1 MRVIDRP
8 ERRSRLGL
16 RHRLAPGRARAT
28 AADAAAAVVA
38 LHATDPASVYLSAA
52 ARLDGA
58 TVASIEHALYVERSV
73 VRMLGMRRTVFVV
86 PTPLVPVV
94 QAACTRGVARRE
106 RAKLLTFVTQSGFT
120 TRPEKWLAGV
130 ERATLEALASRGEA
144 TAAAL
149 SSDVPELGRRIVV
162 GQGKW
167 QGDVNAS
174 SRVLFLL
181 AADGHIVRGRPRGS
195 WLSTQYHWTTAESW
209 LPGGIPDLA
218 TDTAQAELA
227 RHWLRA
233 YGPAP
238 ADDLKWWAG
247 WTVAETKRALAATG
261 AVEVETDDGTG
272 HVLADD
278 LDPVEA
284 PPPWVALLPTLD
296 PTAMG
301 WTRRDWYL
309 GPHRDAVF
317 DRSGNIGPTIW
328 SDGRIVGGWAH
339 RADGVVATR
348 LLEDVGTE
356 VTAAVESAAARLG
369 EWIGDVRPTPRFRTP
384 LERALGAEPA

>member
-8 ERRSRLGL
+8 ERRARLGL
-16 RHRLAPGRARAT
+16 RHRLAPGT
-28 AADAAAAVVA
+28 AGTTPADAAAAVLA

-58 TVASIEHALYVERSV
+58 TVASVEHALYEERSV

-94 QAACTRGVARRE
+94 QAACTRTVARRE
-106 RAKLLTFVTQSGFT
+106 RTKLLAFLTQSGFT
-120 TRPEKWLAGV
+120 TRPEQWLART
-130 ERATLEALASRGEA
+130 ERTTMEALADRGEA
-144 TAAAL
+144 TASAL
-149 SSDVPELGRRIVV
+149 TSDVPELARRIVV

-167 QGDVNAS
+167 QGEVNAS
-174 SRVLFLL
+174 TRVLFLL
-181 AADGHIVRGRPRGS
+181 AADGRIVRSRPRGS
-195 WLSTQYHWTTAESW
+195 WLSTQYHWAPAESW
-209 LPGGIPDLA
+209 LPGGITDLA

-227 RHWLRA
+227 RHWLHA

-247 WTVAETKRALAATG
+247 WTVAETKRALAAVD
-261 AVEVETDDGTG
+261 AVEVDTADGTA

-284 PPPWVALLPTLD
+284 PAPWIALLPALD
-296 PTAMG
+296 PTGMG
-301 WTRRDWYL
+301 WTHREWYL
-309 GPHRDAVF
+309 GPHRGALF
-317 DRSGNIGPTIW
+317 DRAGNIGPTIW
-328 SDGRIVGGWAH
+328 CDGRIVGGWAL

-348 LLEDVGTE
+348 LLEDIGTE
-356 VTAAVESAAARLG
+356 AATTVDSAAARLG
-369 EWIGDVRPTPRFRTP
+369 EWMGDARPTPRFRTP
-384 LERALGAEPA
+384 LERELRG